1 MDDFATY
8 ILNEE
13 DHVQKMIIA
22 YYLSKKTDIFFDKT
36 IILKTEIVK
45 IFIDYAKLNVDRNTA
60 LTAMLLCNCK
70 KIENIQKKEK
80 LETYAKR
87 GAEYLSTLGFN
98 KRFCKICEGI
108 NRYSELKSREP
119 ESDVLELVD
128 QFIGII
134 LDSRF
139 TSGTTTEEAFII
151 LKERN
156 LKDSYNRYLDDFQVF
171 LREMEKITIKGN
183 VDVPVIKKLILL
195 HNTTS
200 NIKSFISTIGNEYD
214 EKINI
219 AIEKSVKNQM
229 KSELKESGK
238 AEDKAIFTKEIADKI
253 LNHESVYRIEEDE

>member
-22 YYLSKKTDIFFDKT
+22 YYLSKKADIFFDKT
-36 IILKTEIVK
+36 IILKTEIVR

-70 KIENIQKKEK
+70 KIEDIQKKEK

-87 GAEYLSTLGFN
+87 GAEYLSTLGFS

-108 NRYSELKSREP
+108 NRYSGIEPREP

-139 TSGTTTEEAFII
+139 TSRITTEEAFVI

-156 LKDSYNRYLDDFQVF
+156 LKDSYNRYLNDFQVF
-171 LREMEKITIKGN
+171 LQEMEKITIKGN

-195 HNTTS
+195 HNTS
-200 NIKSFISTIGNEYD
+200 NIKSFISSIGNEYD
-214 EKINI
+214 EKINL
-219 AIEKSVKNQM
+219 AIEKSI
-229 KSELKESGK
+229 KSQIKTELKENTK